1 MLEFHNVTEV
11 YSKRE
16 QQLSLLESRNL
27 KKKYKRLFNGVNV
40 SELLVL
46 VSQ

>member
-27 KKKYKRLFNGVNV
+27 KKKSINV
-40 SELLVL
+40 YLTVL
-46 VSQ
+46 TSPNC